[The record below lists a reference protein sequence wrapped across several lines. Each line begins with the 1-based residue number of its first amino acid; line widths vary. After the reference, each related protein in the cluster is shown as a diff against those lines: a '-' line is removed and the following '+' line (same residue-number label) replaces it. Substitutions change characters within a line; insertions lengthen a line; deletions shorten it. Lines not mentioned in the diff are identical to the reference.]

1 VAPESLTCI
10 VHASGTPEQCLPDG
24 GPLLQRELGLGGS
37 GIRAF
42 SVHATCLSF
51 LVGLET
57 ACMLLARADTPDD
70 ALILVCSSEISSRHV
85 DPTDEHV
92 APLFGDGAAACV
104 VRKASWREGSA
115 LHRAHMETYADGA
128 SLTEV
133 RGGGTNFPFHR
144 VDDRAAPNPAATREV
159 NHFQMDG
166 PATMRMV
173 LQHGPG
179 FMERLRPGL
188 SSGLGDI
195 AWVVPHQAS
204 GLALDAITDALG
216 WPAERML
223 RTLDRLGNVV
233 AASIPLTLHAGV
245 TSGRIQRG
253 DKLLLMGTGAGL
265 SFGGMILTF

>member
-1 VAPESLTCI
+1 MAPSVLT
-10 VHASGTPEQCLPDG
+10 
-24 GPLLQRELGLGGS
+24 
-37 GIRAF
+37 
-42 SVHATCLSF
+42 
-51 LVGLET
+51 
-57 ACMLLARADTPDD
+57 
-70 ALILVCSSEISSRHV
+70 
-85 DPTDEHV
+85 
-92 APLFGDGAAACV
+92 
-104 VRKASWREGSA
+104 GSA

-223 RTLDRLGNVV
+223 RTLDHLGNVV
-233 AASIPLTLHAGV
+233 RAGTHRWAVASSPGAAHGTTPLDRLPPRSRSRSTRASPRAASSAA
-245 TSGRIQRG
+245 TSC
-253 DKLLLMGTGAGL
+253 
-265 SFGGMILTF
+265 S

>member
-1 VAPESLTCI
+1 
-10 VHASGTPEQCLPDG
+10 
-24 GPLLQRELGLGGS
+24 
-37 GIRAF
+37 
-42 SVHATCLSF
+42 
-51 LVGLET
+51 
-57 ACMLLARADTPDD
+57 M
-70 ALILVCSSEISSRHV
+70 
-85 DPTDEHV
+85 

-233 AASIPLTLHAGV
+233 RAGTHRARGCLITPAPLTAQLPSIGCRLDPAHAPRGRHLGPHPARRQAAPNGHGCGALFRGHDPHLLRSS
-245 TSGRIQRG
+245 SGSTPAS
-253 DKLLLMGTGAGL
+253 KEGARP
-265 SFGGMILTF
+265 

>member
-1 VAPESLTCI
+1 
-10 VHASGTPEQCLPDG
+10 
-24 GPLLQRELGLGGS
+24 
-37 GIRAF
+37 
-42 SVHATCLSF
+42 
-51 LVGLET
+51 
-57 ACMLLARADTPDD
+57 M
-70 ALILVCSSEISSRHV
+70 
-85 DPTDEHV
+85 

-223 RTLDRLGNVV
+223 RTLDRLGNV
-233 AASIPLTLHAGV
+233 ARAGTPLARLPHHPAPLTAQLPSIGCRLDPAHAPRGRHLGPHPARRQV
-245 TSGRIQRG
+245 APNGHGCGALFRGHDPHLLRRSSSGSNPSEQGGRAALGLRSRIKTTR
-253 DKLLLMGTGAGL
+253 D
-265 SFGGMILTF
+265 

>member
-1 VAPESLTCI
+1 
-10 VHASGTPEQCLPDG
+10 
-24 GPLLQRELGLGGS
+24 
-37 GIRAF
+37 
-42 SVHATCLSF
+42 
-51 LVGLET
+51 
-57 ACMLLARADTPDD
+57 M
-70 ALILVCSSEISSRHV
+70 
-85 DPTDEHV
+85 

-233 AASIPLTLHAGV
+233 RAG
-245 TSGRIQRG
+245 THRWRG
-253 DKLLLMGTGAGL
+253 CLITRRR
-265 SFGGMILTF
+265 SRHNSPR

>member
-1 VAPESLTCI
+1 
-10 VHASGTPEQCLPDG
+10 
-24 GPLLQRELGLGGS
+24 
-37 GIRAF
+37 
-42 SVHATCLSF
+42 
-51 LVGLET
+51 
-57 ACMLLARADTPDD
+57 
-70 ALILVCSSEISSRHV
+70 
-85 DPTDEHV
+85 V